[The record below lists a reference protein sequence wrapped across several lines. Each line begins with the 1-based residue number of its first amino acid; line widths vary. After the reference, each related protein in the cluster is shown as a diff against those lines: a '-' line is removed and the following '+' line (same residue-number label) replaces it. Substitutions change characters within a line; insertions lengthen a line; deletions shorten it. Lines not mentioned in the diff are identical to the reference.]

1 MSNLQSSP
9 KKKIPDF
16 VIKLGRAYIDWVGQS
31 SKWHIEGEEHYLLA
45 RAIGKPIIFAF
56 WHNQLMLMPF
66 CYLAATRR
74 TKAATLISRSRDGQV
89 VNDMIESFG
98 FTPIRGSSS
107 RGGSTALLQL
117 TRHLSQ
123 GYDLVL
129 TPDGP
134 RGPRYEAQP
143 GVVALASVSGCP
155 ILPFACDTKK
165 RKVLKSWDHFR
176 VSYPYN
182 EGALVGSAPIWV
194 NSQADEKH
202 LQEKVLEV
210 QKALDKV
217 NARASYI
224 VSQTRQGTN
233 STEKAS

>member
-1 MSNLQSSP
+1 MQAGT
-9 KKKIPDF
+9 KKKVPNF

-31 SKWHIEGEEHYLLA
+31 SHWHIEGEEHYLLA

-107 RGGSTALLQL
+107 RGGTAALLQL

-155 ILPFACDTKK
+155 ILPFACDTRKK
-165 RKVLKSWDHFR
+165 KVLKSWDHFR

-182 EGALVGSAPIWV
+182 EASLVGSPPIWV
-194 NSQADEKH
+194 NPQADEKH

-210 QKALDKV
+210 QKALDKA
-217 NARASYI
+217 NARASHI
-224 VSQTRQGTN
+224 ATCTRADSNGADMVS
-233 STEKAS
+233 